1 MSNGSQASK
10 SWVDIEIQRS
20 LVQGAFSGIGISM
33 AFSFVIL
40 MIVTRNL
47 ITSLTAIYCVTII
60 ITSILTFMYWDGQ
73 QLGFD
78 QSTGIVMLIG
88 FAVDYVLHLSTDFMH
103 SAQPTRSL
111 KMQQAYRE
119 MGVSIFSGC
128 ITTFFCG
135 FILLFAKFVIFQNYA
150 FILTLTVT
158 IAFLFSMG
166 VFGAAMHAYGPEKG
180 FCTIKCGE
188 NSDH

>member
-1 MSNGSQASK
+1 
-10 SWVDIEIQRS
+10 
-20 LVQGAFSGIGISM
+20 M

-47 ITSLTAIYCVTII
+47 ITSLTSIYCVAII
-60 ITSILTFMYWDGQ
+60 ISSMVTFMYWNGQ
-73 QLGFD
+73 QLGFN

-128 ITTFFCG
+128 ITTFVCG
-135 FILLFAKFVIFQNYA
+135 GLLCFAKFITFRTYG

-158 IAFLFSMG
+158 VAFLFSMG
-166 VFGAAMHAYGPEKG
+166 VFGACMHIYGPQKG
-180 FCTIKCGE
+180 FCTIKCGGK
-188 NSDH
+188 SDH